1 MLNLIN
7 YLQVLIENEQTNK
20 DGIENE
26 MSANAQERDTINLFE
41 DLMIKHMNY
50 TLVVVQN
57 FCL

>member
-7 YLQVLIENEQTNK
+7 DLQILIENEQTNK

-26 MSANAQERDTINLFE
+26 MSANAQERDTTNLFE

-57 FCL
+57 FRL